1 MPSMLLLK
9 SAASKERKWRKFV
22 LTNTFLCKGYNR
34 ELIRDSWYFQV
45 PAETYMTWLECKHE
59 YQTENHVHHEYHE
72 QRTSILVLCSRYS
85 WCSWCSWFCDWY
97 LCMHYQTVNN
107 KVAFPNKVG
116 YKPRWQVNANCIAFP
131 PTPQNASI
139 IKSHWHRSAIWEA
152 IFSGVAEN
160 HPSKIIHEQQKH
172 YTAIARIAVKHTNW
186 KCDGL
191 WGLMTVVKWIGGGV
205 VTDWSIQIHV
215 LILTF
220 DLNEHI

>member
-9 SAASKERKWRKFV
+9 SAASKERKWQKFV
-22 LTNTFLCKGYNR
+22 LTNSFLCRGYNR
-34 ELIRDSWYFQV
+34 QLIRDSWYFQV
-45 PAETYMTWLECKHE
+45 PTETYMTCLKCKHE
-59 YQTENHVHHEYHE
+59 YPTENHLHHE
-72 QRTSILVLCSRYS
+72 QRTST
-85 WCSWCSWFCDWY
+85 SWFSDWY
-97 LCMHYQTVNN
+97 LYMHYQIVNN
-107 KVAFPNKVG
+107 KVAFPNKVRC
-116 YKPRWQVNANCIAFP
+116 KPRWQVNANCIAFP

-160 HPSKIIHEQQKH
+160 HPSKIIHEQQQH
-172 YTAIARIAVKHTNW
+172 YTAIARVAVKHTNW

-205 VTDWSIQIHV
+205 VTDWSIQMHV

-220 DLNEHI
+220 DLNERI